1 MAKNKKYIKAD
12 NFVIKMQ
19 AYPTLEQKKKIDE
32 ILNGVRVAYN
42 VTAYEITQGNP
53 MVTKPDKKDETVLW
67 PNFSGCMS
75 KKWITHLKNNYEV
88 VKCVPSTSLYS
99 SVYGIFG
106 IDMKRSWENYHPIV
120 SVKDELGNPKIRNGK
135 QVYEKNKK
143 AIKMPATKWK
153 PAYYSKKKPR
163 MSFTVQ
169 TAMSAFVFPE
179 KSKTIVVGVTNVG
192 KIKCRGWRKNIM
204 FGEDGPNKVFQEAF
218 RENKLFGVTVSKDN
232 CGDYWI
238 AVKLQSAWIEDKS
251 EDFKVPLGVDVG
263 IKDIAITSNGKK
275 YPNQRY
281 KKQQERHKKRL
292 NRKMSR
298 RQGWSNITFR
308 EAYAKDKELSTSN
321 GYEKAKAK
329 HSLLERK
336 IAEKRKWYN
345 NNVSHSIVSEAS
357 FIGIESL
364 NVKGMMA
371 NHHLAYAL
379 SDAAMYDVLSRIK
392 YKAEWF
398 SVPVVEI
405 GQWEPSSQLC
415 NVCGCKNPKVKNL
428 SVREW
433 TCPECGAKHD
443 RDVNA
448 AKNILNMAKAKQNE

>member
-1 MAKNKKYIKAD
+1 
-12 NFVIKMQ
+12 MQ
-19 AYPTLEQKKKIDE
+19 AYPTSEQKKKIDE
-32 ILNGVRVAYN
+32 ILHGVRVAYN

-67 PNFSGCMS
+67 PNFSGCM
-75 KKWITHLKNNYEV
+75 KKEWLAYLRDNYEA
-88 VKCVPSTSLYS
+88 VKCVPSTSLS
-99 SVYGIFG
+99 SSAYGIFSV
-106 IDMKRSWENYHPIV
+106 DMKKSWESHHPMV
-120 SVKDELGNPKIRNGK
+120 PAKDKAGNQKMRNGK
-135 QVYEKNKK
+135 PVFERMSK
-143 AIKMPATKWK
+143 AVKLPATKWK
-153 PAYYSKKKPR
+153 PDYYSKKKPR
-163 MSFTVQ
+163 TSFTVQ
-169 TAMSAFVFPE
+169 TTVSAFIFPE
-179 KSKTIVVGVTNVG
+179 ESKAIRVGVTNVG
-192 KIKCRGWRKNIM
+192 KIKCRGWRSDM
-204 FGEDGPNKVFQEAF
+204 LFGEDKPERFFQDAF
-218 RENKLFGVTVSKDN
+218 GKTKAFGVTVSKDN

-251 EDFKVPLGVDVG
+251 EESKVPLGVDVG

-281 KKQQERHKKRL
+281 KKRQERHKKRL

-308 EAYAKDKELSTSN
+308 EAHAKDKELSTSN
-321 GYEKAKAK
+321 GYEKTKAK
-329 HSLLERK
+329 LSLLERK

-371 NHHLAYAL
+371 NHHLANAL
-379 SDAAMYDVLSRIK
+379 SDAAMYDVLSKIK
-392 YKAEWF
+392 YKAERF
-398 SVPVVEI
+398 GVPVVEI

-415 NVCGCKNPKVKNL
+415 NVCGCKNPKGKNL

-433 TCPECGAKHD
+433 ICPECGAKHD

-448 AKNILNMAKAKQNE
+448 AKNILNMAKAK